1 MGTAAKHKPASCKD
15 RSGQLITNNEVGY
28 FLNFKSAVP
37 VSVVLVLH
45 QGSWE
50 LYTSRVDS

>member
-1 MGTAAKHKPASCKD
+1 METAAKHKPASCKD
-15 RSGQLITNNEVGY
+15 RSGQLITNNKVGY
-28 FLNFKSAVP
+28 FFKSAVP